1 MDENDNTPILHV
13 SMGMPEVTMIGT
25 ALSLVI
31 TTAVVEAANNPC
43 ATEEDVADLL
53 VTLESKM
60 HAMEMFATLSRA
72 MGVPEEGIQMMLD
85 KLAEGDLYGD
95 AADEEEE

>member
-1 MDENDNTPILHV
+1 MDENENMPILHV

-31 TTAVVEAANNPC
+31 TTATADVADNPC
-43 ATEEDVADLL
+43 ETEEDVADLL

-72 MGVPEEGIQMMLD
+72 MGVPQEGIQMMLD
-85 KLAEGDLYGD
+85 KLADGDLYDD

>member
-13 SMGMPEVTMIGT
+13 AMGMPEVTMLGT

-31 TTAVVEAANNPC
+31 TTAAADVADNPC
-43 ATEEDVADLL
+43 ETEEDVADLL

-85 KLAEGDLYGD
+85 KLADGFV
-95 AADEEEE
+95 ADEEEE

>member
-1 MDENDNTPILHV
+1 MDENENMPILHV

-31 TTAVVEAANNPC
+31 TTAALETAENPC

-95 AADEEEE
+95 TDEEGE